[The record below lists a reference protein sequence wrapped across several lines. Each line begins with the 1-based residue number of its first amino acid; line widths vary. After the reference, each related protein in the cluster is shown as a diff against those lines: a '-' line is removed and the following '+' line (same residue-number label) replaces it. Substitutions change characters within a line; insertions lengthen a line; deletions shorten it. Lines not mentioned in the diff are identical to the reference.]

1 MFRTI
6 VLLMQLACLLVITHQ
21 LQSKY
26 SPAVSG
32 QTLLYLV
39 NRIGR
44 IESKL
49 DDTTRQVTA
58 LKLLSARGQL

>member
-6 VLLMQLACLLVITHQ
+6 LLSMQLAFLLVITHQ
-21 LQSKY
+21 LQSIY
-26 SPAVSG
+26 SPTVAD
-32 QTLLYLV
+32 QTLLYLE

-44 IESKL
+44 IESKV

-58 LKLLSARGQL
+58 LKQLSARGQL

>member
-6 VLLMQLACLLVITHQ
+6 VLLMQFACLLVITHQ
-21 LQSKY
+21 LQSTY
-26 SPAVSG
+26 SPTVAG
-32 QTLLYLV
+32 QTLLYLE

-44 IESKL
+44 IESKV

-58 LKLLSARGQL
+58 LKQLSARGQL

>member
-6 VLLMQLACLLVITHQ
+6 VLLMQFACLLVITHQ

-26 SPAVSG
+26 SPTVAD
-32 QTLLYLV
+32 QTLLYLE

-44 IESKL
+44 IESKV
-49 DDTTRQVTA
+49 DDAAQQVTA
-58 LKLLSARGQL
+58 LKQLSIRGQ

>member
-6 VLLMQLACLLVITHQ
+6 LLSMQLACLLVITHQ

-32 QTLLYLV
+32 QTLLYLE

-44 IESKL
+44 IESKV
-49 DDTTRQVTA
+49 DDTTRKVSA
-58 LKLLSARGQL
+58 LKQLSARGQL